1 MNKPERCRRF
11 VQSTRAAVIPEI
23 ATAPAPRASTVR
35 RDTIESASACAYAVF
50 IMLAVALRKR
60 HLCRLK
66 LAHAREVPVT
76 SIRQAAG
83 KDPSV
88 TQFKRASRD

>member
-1 MNKPERCRRF
+1 
-11 VQSTRAAVIPEI
+11 
-23 ATAPAPRASTVR
+23 
-35 RDTIESASACAYAVF
+35 VF